1 MECLAREKNQ
11 LYSRIVN
18 IVESFRNFA
27 FKKVATHPQCANLY
41 FANHLQGEQTVFGHF
56 KYCIQNRKEIV
67 GSPGRLEFCLEIH
80 CGIPQYVNSLMK
92 KCIEIL

>member
-1 MECLAREKNQ
+1 MECLEREKNQ

-41 FANHLQGEQTVFGHF
+41 FANHLQGEQTVFGHLNNVF
-56 KYCIQNRKEIV
+56 KI
-67 GSPGRLEFCLEIH
+67 GRTLLGH
-80 CGIPQYVNSLMK
+80 PVD
-92 KCIEIL
+92 